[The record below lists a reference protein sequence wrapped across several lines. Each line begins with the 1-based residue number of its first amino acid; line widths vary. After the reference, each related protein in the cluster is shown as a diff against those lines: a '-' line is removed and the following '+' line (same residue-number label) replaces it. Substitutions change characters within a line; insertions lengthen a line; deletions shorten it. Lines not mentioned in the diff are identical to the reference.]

1 MDGILASV
9 GLGDRICAARLS
21 AETPANRPTA
31 AGILLMAEAA
41 GVEWARQEFQ
51 RLSDERRFKATMLAA
66 AEHGRKIRKPK
77 RQTVT

>member
-1 MDGILASV
+1 
-9 GLGDRICAARLS
+9 
-21 AETPANRPTA
+21 
-31 AGILLMAEAA
+31 MAEAA